1 MLWLDYGRF
10 GVFHIYRVTYKG
22 RNAIVQQEPC
32 PSRHIFILCIFIIFQ
47 EYKAIV
53 IDNVKPKYAVRATVV
68 QKRRK
73 KIEWLSMIVIA
84 HRAAVALLHG
94 TLFSLWV
101 LESDVI
107 TLTIKK
113 WLPYFFFL
121 EDRVSFYVPLLV
133 NWQWHLPDGRKCKIN
148 IRMKN
153 IQNSTR

>member
-10 GVFHIYRVTYKG
+10 GVFHIYRVTHKG
-22 RNAIVQQEPC
+22 RNAVVQPEPC
-32 PSRHIFILCIFIIFQ
+32 PSRHLFILCIFIIFQ

-84 HRAAVALLHG
+84 HVAAVALLRG

-113 WLPYFFFL
+113 RLPYFFSLRTEFPFM
-121 EDRVSFYVPLLV
+121 SF
-133 NWQWHLPDGRKCKIN
+133 C
-148 IRMKN
+148 
-153 IQNSTR
+153 